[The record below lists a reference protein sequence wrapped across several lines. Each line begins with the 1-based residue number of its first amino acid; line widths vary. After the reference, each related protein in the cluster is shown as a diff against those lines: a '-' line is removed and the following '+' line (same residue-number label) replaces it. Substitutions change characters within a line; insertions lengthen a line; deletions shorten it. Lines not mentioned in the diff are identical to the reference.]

1 MLPALL
7 LLPSLLGAAL
17 ASPVQGPRECVRGA
31 AVWCQ
36 DLQAATECGAVGHC
50 RSAVWGKLPARSL
63 SCDLCLDV
71 VAAGSNGLNPNAT
84 ETDVLA
90 LLTKTCEWLPSQD
103 SSAKCKEMTDV
114 HSPAILDMLRGD
126 PGRAPAQ
133 VCTALT
139 LCQPLQRVLATPG
152 SLSEEDTSE
161 VVAPFTAGGPVSPQP
176 LQTPE
181 DTVCRDCVQMVAR
194 LQDAV
199 GSNMSSL
206 AEVTT
211 QEQCKSL
218 GPGLDLMCKNYIL
231 HFLAPAEHM
240 LRLVLPEETC
250 ERGGF
255 CEAVRGPAAD
265 SVPSLEPLSAR
276 ERDQLLMKAGLTCEV
291 CLQVVQELD
300 QWLDSDST
308 EALIRRGLERVC
320 SVMPTSIVKQCVTM
334 VDTYS
339 PALVQFVTKV
349 PPEEVCRTIRLC
361 SPQRRRAR
369 AIHEAS
375 KPTLPPLLDTE
386 NQGHFCNG
394 CRRLLGVST
403 RNLERKTTQ
412 RNILKAFKG
421 GCTILPLP
429 YLIQCRRFVDEY
441 EPVLLATLREVMDP
455 LSLCTKVGACHAS
468 RTPLLGTDQCVMGP
482 SFWCSNQDAA
492 EMCNAMEH
500 CQRHMWKVAP
510 FHTGEHE

>member
-7 LLPSLLGAAL
+7 LLPSLLGASL
-17 ASPVQGPRECVRGA
+17 ASPIQGPQECTQGSA
-31 AVWCQ
+31 EWCQ
-36 DLQAATECGAVGHC
+36 DLQAAMRCGAVGHC
-50 RSAVWGKLPARSL
+50 RSAVWSKPTARSL

-84 ETDVLA
+84 ETDTLA
-90 LLTKTCEWLPSQD
+90 LVTKTCEWLPSQG
-103 SSAKCKEMTDV
+103 SSAKCKEMTDA
-114 HSPAILDMLRGD
+114 HSSAILDMLRGG
-126 PGRAPAQ
+126 PGSAPTQ

-139 LCQPLQRVLATPG
+139 LCQPLQRVPATPG

-161 VVAPFTAGGPVSPQP
+161 AVAPFMVSGPLSPHP
-176 LQTPE
+176 LQIPE
-181 DTVCRDCVQMVAR
+181 DTVCQDCVQLVAR

-218 GPGLDLMCKNYIL
+218 GPGLDLLCKNYIL
-231 HFLAPAEHM
+231 RFLTPAEHM
-240 LRLVLPEETC
+240 LRVVLPEETC

-255 CEAVRGPAAD
+255 CEETRGPATDA
-265 SVPSLEPLSAR
+265 VPSLGPLSAR
-276 ERDQLLMKAGLTCEV
+276 ERNEVLRKAGLTCDV

-320 SVMPTSIVKQCVTM
+320 SVMPMSIVRQCVTM
-334 VDTYS
+334 VDNYS

-349 PPEEVCRTIRLC
+349 PPEAVCKAIRLC
-361 SPQRRRAR
+361 SPQRRAR
-369 AIHEAS
+369 ALHEAY
-375 KPTLPPLLDTE
+375 KITLPPLLDTQ
-386 NQGHFCNG
+386 NQGHFCSG
-394 CRRLLGVST
+394 CQRLLGVSAQ
-403 RNLERKTTQ
+403 NLERKNTQ

-421 GCTILPLP
+421 GCSILPLP

-441 EPVLLATLREVMDP
+441 EPVLIATLKEMMDP
-455 LSLCTKVGACHAS
+455 FSLCTKVGACHAS

-482 SFWCSNQDAA
+482 SFWCSNQEAA

-510 FHTGEHE
+510 FLSGEQA

>member
-1 MLPALL
+1 MFPTLL
-7 LLPSLLGAAL
+7 LLPSLLGASL
-17 ASPVQGPRECVRGA
+17 ASPIQGPRECAQGSA
-31 AVWCQ
+31 EWCR
-36 DLQAATECGAVGHC
+36 DLQAAMRCGAVGYC
-50 RSAVWGKLPARSL
+50 RSAVWSKPTARSL

-84 ETDVLA
+84 ETDTLA
-90 LLTKTCEWLPSQD
+90 LVTRSCEWLPGQD
-103 SSAKCKEMTDV
+103 SSVRCKEMTDA
-114 HSPAILDMLRGD
+114 HSSAILDMLRGD
-126 PGRAPAQ
+126 PGSAPAQ

-152 SLSEEDTSE
+152 PLSEEDTSE
-161 VVAPFTAGGPVSPQP
+161 VVAPFMVSEPLSPNP
-176 LQTPE
+176 LQIPE
-181 DTVCRDCVQMVAR
+181 DTVCQDCVQLVAR

-218 GPGLDLMCKNYIL
+218 GPGLDLLCKNYIL
-231 HFLAPAEHM
+231 RFLTPAEHM
-240 LRLVLPEETC
+240 LRVVLPEETC

-255 CEAVRGPAAD
+255 CEEMRGPATDA
-265 SVPSLEPLSAR
+265 VPPLEPLSAR
-276 ERDQLLMKAGLTCEV
+276 ERNEVLMKAGLTCDV

-320 SVMPTSIVKQCVTM
+320 SVMPTSIVRQCVTM

-349 PPEEVCRTIRLC
+349 PPEDVCKAIRLC
-361 SPQRRRAR
+361 GARRQAR
-369 AIHEAS
+369 AIHEAY
-375 KPTLPPLLDTE
+375 KATLPPLLDTQ

-403 RNLERKTTQ
+403 QNLDRKNTQ

-421 GCTILPLP
+421 GCSILPLP

-441 EPVLLATLREVMDP
+441 EPVLIATLKEVMDP

-482 SFWCSNQDAA
+482 SFWCSNQEAA

-500 CQRHMWKVAP
+500 CQRHLWGVAP
-510 FHTGEHE
+510 FHSGEHA

>member
-7 LLPSLLGAAL
+7 LLPGLLGAAL
-17 ASPVQGPRECVRGA
+17 ASPIQGPRECVQGSA
-31 AVWCQ
+31 LWCQ
-36 DLQAATECGAVGHC
+36 DLQAAVRCGAVGHC
-50 RSAVWGKLPARSL
+50 RSAVWSQPTARSL
-63 SCDLCLDV
+63 PCDLCLEV
-71 VAAGSNGLNPNAT
+71 VAAASNGLNPNAT
-84 ETDVLA
+84 ETDILA
-90 LLTKTCEWLPSQD
+90 LVTKTCEWIPSQD
-103 SSAKCKEMTDV
+103 SLAKCKEMTDV
-114 HSPAILDMLRGD
+114 HSSAILDMLRGD
-126 PGRAPAQ
+126 LGSAPAQ

-139 LCQPLQRVLATPG
+139 LCQPLQMVLATPG

-161 VVAPFTAGGPVSPQP
+161 VVAPFMARGPLSPHP
-176 LQTPE
+176 LQIPE
-181 DTVCRDCVQMVAR
+181 DTVCQDCVQLVAR

-199 GSNMSSL
+199 GSNMSNL

-218 GPGLDLMCKNYIL
+218 GPGLDLLCRNYIL
-231 HFLAPAEHM
+231 HFLTPAENM

-255 CEAVRGPAAD
+255 CEEMRGPAAD
-265 SVPSLEPLSAR
+265 TVPFLEPLSAR
-276 ERDQLLMKAGLTCEV
+276 EQNEVLMKAGLTCEV

-300 QWLDSDST
+300 QWLESDST

-320 SVMPTSIVKQCVTM
+320 SVMPASIVKQCVTM

-339 PALVQFVTKV
+339 PALMQFVTKV
-349 PPEEVCRTIRLC
+349 PPEEVCKAIRLC
-361 SPQRRRAR
+361 RPQRRAR
-369 AIHEAS
+369 AIHEAY
-375 KPTLPPLLDTE
+375 KTTPLPLLDTE

-403 RNLERKTTQ
+403 QNLERKNTK
-412 RNILKAFKG
+412 RGILRAFKG
-421 GCTILPLP
+421 GCSILPLP

-441 EPVLLATLREVMDP
+441 EPVLIATLKEVMDP
-455 LSLCTKVGACHAS
+455 LRLCTKVGACHAP
-468 RTPLLGTDQCVMGP
+468 RTPLLGTDQCVLGP
-482 SFWCSNQDAA
+482 SFWCANQEAA

-510 FHTGEHE
+510 FLAGEHA